1 MHHIIYISTA
11 VTHFTDIELKELLVT
26 SRNYNLKESI
36 TGVLFYN
43 DRCFLQA
50 IEGDE
55 KNVRSLYT
63 RIKNNKNHKGIITL
77 FDEKIDSRKYPEWSM
92 AYQDLSLTDLVIPKG
107 YDNLLNRNFTESDL
121 NNYSLK
127 VRVFIKSFFP

>member
-127 VRVFIKSFFP
+127 VIVFIKSFFP